1 MKNELAEIE
10 SPGPN
15 STALERQYTSEMWIT
30 VNTLGLKW
38 PIFTSLGKQASIFQ
52 LKHRLHLLATLRAV
66 LCISAAWLSWYWG
79 RENELS
85 PVQSKWASIVMWLWV
100 TVADSAV
107 TGYKWKRKKKKKRTG
122 NLGWLGV
129 GNTSCCS
136 RWSTP
141 GDTTVLFV
149 TVPFSFSINAPH
161 GPIYYPTW
169 FLKALFPITNATQ
182 DCLIISA

>member
-15 STALERQYTSEMWIT
+15 STALERQHTSEMCIT

-107 TGYKWKRKKKKKRTG
+107 TGYKWKRKKKKKNGKPGLAGGGKHQLLFQVIHSRRH
-122 NLGWLGV
+122 NCPLCHSPLFLLHQ
-129 GNTSCCS
+129 CS
-136 RWSTP
+136 SWP
-141 GDTTVLFV
+141 DLL
-149 TVPFSFSINAPH
+149 PH
-161 GPIYYPTW
+161 LIPEGPLPHY
-169 FLKALFPITNATQ
+169 
-182 DCLIISA
+182 